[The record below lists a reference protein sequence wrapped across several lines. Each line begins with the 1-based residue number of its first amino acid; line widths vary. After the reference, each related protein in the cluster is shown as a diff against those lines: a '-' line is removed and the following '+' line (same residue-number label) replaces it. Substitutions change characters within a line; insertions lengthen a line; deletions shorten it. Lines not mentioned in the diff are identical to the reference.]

1 MRGAGHRP
9 GRRVVVA
16 VVAALTT
23 ACTAP
28 PPAAEVPTP
37 PPPPPVTG
45 APGPAVSGPT
55 TLRVGLGPAPASI
68 DPRLVIDDAGEL
80 VARALHEG
88 LVDLVPGGGVA
99 PAGAE
104 TWRTSADGTEIRF
117 RLRRATFHDGRPVTA
132 RDHAAALLAALD
144 PSRPPYG
151 REGILAGLRGAVV
164 VAEDGTRTAGGPDD
178 VLAAGGVEVRGTWDL
193 VLRLT
198 APDPGFLHA
207 LTDVSLVP
215 LPPGRDEAGAE
226 GPPVGNGP
234 FRLLEPPGDDAF
246 LRLVAVPD
254 HHRAPRVAELLLQFH
269 PDDLDGRQRWE
280 ALAAGRL
287 QVAELPPARRD
298 DALAVLGPARPVPP
312 GPTAGHHV
320 RTEAAV
326 YAYAFD
332 TTVAPYDDVRLRRAL
347 AAAVDRGAA
356 AAAAGPA
363 AVPAARLLPPGLLAD
378 GDAVAAC
385 PHCVRDPAIAAELF
399 AAWVADADPVLPLPV
414 TLSVPRRADHAAVA
428 EAVAAA
434 LEDVLD
440 VRVTLRA
447 LDPEGLT
454 RAVAAGEAAL
464 FRPSLRS
471 GVGGAAAASSLLDPA
486 FRATAPRPVAGT
498 GWGDADSDALL
509 DRLRG
514 GSDPGAAAALDAALT
529 GEAVVLPLV
538 WLERD
543 LAVAPGVRGFA
554 LDPTGRWWPERVALG

>member
-1 MRGAGHRP
+1 MTVRGAGRRP
-9 GRRVVVA
+9 GRRVLVA
-16 VVAALTT
+16 LLAT

-28 PPAAEVPTP
+28 PAAEVPAP
-37 PPPPPVTG
+37 PAPTPVTG

-55 TLRVGLGPAPASI
+55 TLRVGLGPPPASI
-68 DPRLVIDDAGEL
+68 DPRLVVDDAGEL

-88 LVDLVPGGGVA
+88 LVDVAPGGGVA

-132 RDHAAALLAALD
+132 RDHAEALLAALD
-144 PSRPPYG
+144 PARPPYG
-151 REGILAGLRGAVV
+151 REGALAGLRGAVV
-164 VAEDGTRTAGGPDD
+164 VADDGTRSAGGPAD

-207 LTDVSLVP
+207 LTDVALAP
-215 LPPGRDEAGAE
+215 LPPGRDDAGAA

-269 PDDLDGRQRWE
+269 PDDPEGLQRWE
-280 ALAAGRL
+280 ALTAGRL
-287 QVAELPPARRD
+287 QIAELPPARRA
-298 DALAVLGPARPVPP
+298 DALTALGPARPVPP
-312 GPTAGHHV
+312 GPTTGHHV

-326 YAYAFD
+326 YVYAFD

-363 AVPAARLLPPGLLAD
+363 AVPAVRLLPPGLLAD
-378 GDAVAAC
+378 RDAAAPC
-385 PHCVRDPAIAAELF
+385 PHCGRDPELAAELF
-399 AAWVADADPVLPLPV
+399 AAWVADAAPELPLPV
-414 TLSVPRRADHAAVA
+414 SLSVPRRADHAAVA
-428 EAVAAA
+428 EAVATT

-447 LDPEGLT
+447 LDPEGLAG
-454 RAVAAGEAAL
+454 AVAAGEAPV
-464 FRPSLRS
+464 FRPALRAA
-471 GVGGAAAASSLLDPA
+471 VGGTAAASTLLDPA
-486 FRATAPRPVAGT
+486 FRATAPRPAAGT
-498 GWGDADSDALL
+498 GWGDAESDALL

-514 GSDPGAAAALDAALT
+514 TPDPGAAAALDAALT
-529 GEAVVLPLV
+529 GDAVVVPLV

-554 LDPTGRWWPERVALG
+554 LDPTGRWWPERIGLG